1 MKKANIIFLLLFA
14 VLFFS
19 YSYSQNST
27 LINHNSPFENS
38 LQNKNTASN
47 PTVTITGSLIKST
60 SSPFTATFTFS
71 ENIQNFS
78 LSDVVVSNAS
88 TSIFNKINESKYTA
102 LITPISDGIVTVD
115 VPANSL
121 QDLANNDNL
130 ASNTF
135 SIIYDTTKPTVV
147 ITSDTPNPTNAASFV
162 TTFTFSENIDDFDE
176 TYFSLTNAN
185 YSNFVY
191 INDALFKVTITPIA
205 DGTVSITIPEN
216 EIEDN
221 AGNGIVAAQFSTNVD
236 RTKPTTTITSTVS
249 NQTNAAFTTAITFS
263 EDVTGFDIN
272 DITLGNATASNFITT
287 NAKKYSALITPT
299 SDGFVTVDVASNVAN
314 DAASNGNSAA
324 AQFNTTYDI
333 TKPTVVIT
341 ANKTNPTNATNFV
354 VTFTFSEEISSF
366 DEQSFSVTNGNT
378 NNFTTISN
386 SVYSVTI
393 TPLADGTVT
402 INLPENSVKDNAE
415 NGNVTIQFSI
425 DVDTTSPSTTIT
437 SSVTNRTNSTFTA
450 TITFS
455 EDVSGFD
462 INDITLN
469 NADATNFTATNAKI
483 YSALI
488 TPKVDG
494 IVTIDVASNV
504 ANDVAS
510 NENSAANQFSIT
522 FDGTKP
528 VAPSVLSID
537 NYTCTNITTTTADNT
552 LVFNGTAEVN
562 SQVEVYVNSVSIGN
576 TTTKTN
582 GTWSFDYTS
591 VTLADATYL
600 ITAKATDSFN
610 NLSEFSSAFTIII
623 STLDTDGDLNPDFCD
638 DDDDNDGVLDSVDNS
653 YLPNP
658 GQEDTDGDGI
668 ADVEEDCDND
678 GIINYFDKD
687 VASCQNGIIMKDKY
701 GFSPN
706 GDGINET
713 WVIEDIALYPNNMVR
728 IYNRSGKVVYQMKG
742 YNNTFNGLSNTINS
756 SKKLPVGAYYFTIE
770 FNTPNSKPAKGWI
783 YINY

>member
-1 MKKANIIFLLLFA
+1 M
-14 VLFFS
+14 
-19 YSYSQNST
+19 
-27 LINHNSPFENS
+27 
-38 LQNKNTASN
+38 
-47 PTVTITGSLIKST
+47 
-60 SSPFTATFTFS
+60 
-71 ENIQNFS
+71 
-78 LSDVVVSNAS
+78 
-88 TSIFNKINESKYTA
+88 
-102 LITPISDGIVTVD
+102 
-115 VPANSL
+115 
-121 QDLANNDNL
+121 
-130 ASNTF
+130 
-135 SIIYDTTKPTVV
+135 
-147 ITSDTPNPTNAASFV
+147 
-162 TTFTFSENIDDFDE
+162 
-176 TYFSLTNAN
+176 
-185 YSNFVY
+185 
-191 INDALFKVTITPIA
+191 
-205 DGTVSITIPEN
+205 
-216 EIEDN
+216 
-221 AGNGIVAAQFSTNVD
+221 
-236 RTKPTTTITSTVS
+236 
-249 NQTNAAFTTAITFS
+249 
-263 EDVTGFDIN
+263 
-272 DITLGNATASNFITT
+272 
-287 NAKKYSALITPT
+287 
-299 SDGFVTVDVASNVAN
+299 
-314 DAASNGNSAA
+314 
-324 AQFNTTYDI
+324 
-333 TKPTVVIT
+333 
-341 ANKTNPTNATNFV
+341 
-354 VTFTFSEEISSF
+354 
-366 DEQSFSVTNGNT
+366 
-378 NNFTTISN
+378 
-386 SVYSVTI
+386 
-393 TPLADGTVT
+393 ADGTVT

>member
-1 MKKANIIFLLLFA
+1 MKKATINFLLLFA

-47 PTVTITGSLIKST
+47 PTVTITGSRINYT
-60 SSPFTATFTFS
+60 PSPFTAIFTFS

-78 LSDVVVSNAS
+78 LSDVVVSNA
-88 TSIFNKINESKYTA
+88 TTGVFNKINESKYTA

-162 TTFTFSENIDDFDE
+162 ATFTFSEDVADFDE

-221 AGNGIVAAQFSTNVD
+221 AGNGIVAAQFSINVD
-236 RTKPTTTITSTVS
+236 RTKPTTTITCTVS
-249 NQTNAAFTTAITFS
+249 NQTNAAFTTTITFS
-263 EDVTGFDIN
+263 EDITGFDIN
-272 DITLGNATASNFITT
+272 DITLGNATASNFVATSAT
-287 NAKKYSALITPT
+287 LYSALITPT
-299 SDGFVTVDVASNVAN
+299 ADGIVTVDVSNDVAN
-314 DAASNGNSAA
+314 DAA
-324 AQFNTTYDI
+324 
-333 TKPTVVIT
+333 
-341 ANKTNPTNATNFV
+341 
-354 VTFTFSEEISSF
+354 
-366 DEQSFSVTNGNT
+366 TNGN
-378 NNFTTISN
+378 I
-386 SVYSVTI
+386 
-393 TPLADGTVT
+393 A
-402 INLPENSVKDNAE
+402 
-415 NGNVTIQFSI
+415 
-425 DVDTTSPSTTIT
+425 
-437 SSVTNRTNSTFTA
+437 A
-450 TITFS
+450 T
-455 EDVSGFD
+455 
-462 INDITLN
+462 
-469 NADATNFTATNAKI
+469 
-483 YSALI
+483 
-488 TPKVDG
+488 
-494 IVTIDVASNV
+494 
-504 ANDVAS
+504 
-510 NENSAANQFSIT
+510 QFSIT
-522 FDGTKP
+522 YDATKP
-528 VAPSVLSID
+528 TTPSILSVD
-537 NYTCTNITTTTADNT
+537 SYTCARDNTTTADNT
-552 LVFNGTAEVN
+552 LVFNGESEPN
-562 SQVEVYVNSVSIGN
+562 SQIEVFVNTISVGV
-576 TTTKTN
+576 TTAIAN

-591 VTLADATYL
+591 VTLPDATYS
-600 ITAKATDSFN
+600 ITAKATDTAN
-610 NLSEFSSAFTIII
+610 NVSDLSSIFTIKV
-623 STLDTDGDLNPDFCD
+623 STVDTDGDLIPDFCD
-638 DDDDNDGVLDSVDNS
+638 DDDDNDGVLDDADNS

-678 GIINYFDKD
+678 GIINYYDTD
-687 VASCQNGIIMKDKY
+687 VATCQNAIVMKQKY

-713 WVIEDIALYPNNMVR
+713 WVIEDILLYPNNIVH
-728 IYNRSGKVVYQMKG
+728 IYNRSGKLVYQMKG
-742 YNNTFNGLSNTINS
+742 YNNSFNGFSNKVNS
-756 SKKLPVGAYYFTIE
+756 SKRLPVGAYYFTIE